1 MPSRD
6 ESGVLFKSEPQVFS
20 FFTEVKISTT
30 LIVQIVMNKG
40 KKILWTVALASVL
53 CVIWAIAIESYGM
66 AALLVLNVFIS
77 LYFIVFKM
85 K

>member
-1 MPSRD
+1 
-6 ESGVLFKSEPQVFS
+6 
-20 FFTEVKISTT
+20 
-30 LIVQIVMNKG
+30 MNKG